1 MKPQAAIIAAITLL
15 GGCGDSLSSVVD
27 DVTDDGLCA
36 VADVVRFDPGEG
48 SGHGSD
54 RLPGVVIGVP
64 DGGKTSE
71 GSLDVLSL
79 GLGGELIVRLSCDVV
94 DGDGVDLV
102 VYENAFLVGSTG
114 NAFAEPAEIA
124 VSADGETFHAFSCE
138 APTAQVAPDDGIDGC
153 AGLAPVAA
161 NAENGLAGVF
171 PDGGGDGFDLASV
184 GLERVRFVRI
194 RDRSAAGATPN
205 AGFDLDAVVAVVR
218 E

>member
-1 MKPQAAIIAAITLL
+1 VKPQAAIIAAIILI
-15 GGCGDSLSSVVD
+15 GGCGDSFSSVVD
-27 DVTDDGLCA
+27 ATAEDGPCA
-36 VADVVRFDPGEG
+36 VVDVVRFDPGEG

-79 GLGGELIVRLSCDVV
+79 GLGGELIVRLGCDVR

-124 VSADGETFHAFSCE
+124 VSADGEIFHAFFCE
-138 APTAQVAPDDGIDGC
+138 APTAQVAPDDGVDGC

-171 PDGGGDGFDLASV
+171 PDGGGDGFDLARV
-184 GLERVRFVRI
+184 GLERARFVRI

>member
-1 MKPQAAIIAAITLL
+1 MKPQAAIIAAITLI
-15 GGCGDSLSSVVD
+15 GGCGDSFSNVVD
-27 DVTDDGLCA
+27 DSTDDGPCA

-54 RLPGVVIGVP
+54 RLPGVVLGVP

-79 GLGGELIVRLSCDVV
+79 GLGGELIVRLACDVG

-114 NAFAEPAEIA
+114 NAFAEPAEVA
-124 VSADGETFHAFSCE
+124 VSSDGETFHAFSCE
-138 APTAQVAPDDGIDGC
+138 APDAQVAPDDGVDGC

-161 NAENGLAGVF
+161 NDDNGLAGVF
-171 PDGGGDGFDLASV
+171 PDGGGDGFDLATV
-184 GLERVRFVRI
+184 GLERAHFVRI
-194 RDRSAAGATPN
+194 RDRSSAGAAPN
-205 AGFDLDAVVAVVR
+205 AGFDLDAIVAVTR
-218 E
+218 D